1 MWTTSMS
8 LDEGSGCSQL
18 AWSLSQM
25 TSLRGRARKDS
36 RTANLGGWQ
45 WGRADPPFREG
56 AWGRPG
62 PWGACAAA
70 LGKGGSVFAGDTERT
85 SVRVC
90 PHGLA
95 RGQTRLS
102 SSSVTAAYP
111 STPGQTGA
119 LSRRTRVL
127 REHLESVQHL
137 SPILVGT
144 EQLHARAHPAGGRL
158 ALAPR
163 GSDLVSAFAWA
174 PLP

>member
-1 MWTTSMS
+1 MG
-8 LDEGSGCSQL
+8 E
-18 AWSLSQM
+18 A
-25 TSLRGRARKDS
+25 RA
-36 RTANLGGWQ
+36 
-45 WGRADPPFREG
+45 
-56 AWGRPG
+56 PG
-62 PWGACAAA
+62 GACAAE

-144 EQLHARAHPAGGRL
+144 EQPHARAHPAGGRL

-163 GSDLVSAFAWA
+163 GSDLVSFGPPALAEHPFTFSERVRPRFRFVVTANDVRTCPRWRLE
-174 PLP
+174 LPTVWPRLTRRLP